1 KRRAGIKW
9 SIRAWQHECTTLIGL
24 RQPLARKVMRIT
36 HVVHPMTVRPE
47 PRAPDG
53 RLPASSND
61 GLRTESS
68 IPNRYVLIADP
79 LIAAF
84 AHAPLAVGVYVAIA
98 RLTLAAKDAVS
109 LAAHDPVACIG
120 SDRDPDRAA
129 NMRRNLQLE

>member
-61 GLRTESS
+61 GLRAEPS

-84 AHAPLAVGVYVAIA
+84 AHDPLTVGVYVAIA
-98 RLTLAAKDAVS
+98 RLTLAAKDAVP
-109 LAAHDPVACIG
+109 LAARDLAAWIG
-120 SDRDPDRAA
+120 SDRDADRAA
-129 NMRRNLQLE
+129 IMRRIVKL